1 MSILKLLSSTD
12 VNLKP
17 PLPDFNPNITN
28 TVIAN
33 DGQANDLFG
42 ASSKIS
48 LDGNVLVV
56 GADGDSQTMTNSGAV
71 YVFQKVSGLWTQKA
85 KLKSPDLYN
94 AGGFGYSVDINKIS
108 PIDYPEAESRIAVG
122 AIGDD
127 KSNLANSGTVYIW
140 RYNGVS
146 WVLEHTYAHNEENAR
161 SGYSV
166 SMTEAADK
174 IVSGVAFG
182 NGLKTDSGVVLVFG

>member
-122 AIGDD
+122 Q
-127 KSNLANSGTVYIW
+127 LGTI
-140 RYNGVS
+140 NQ
-146 WVLEHTYAHNEENAR
+146 
-161 SGYSV
+161 
-166 SMTEAADK
+166 
-174 IVSGVAFG
+174 I
-182 NGLKTDSGVVLVFG
+182 